1 MKIKNDEL
9 TELLGYPASK
19 EQRLMILKEVKET
32 GKSIAE
38 VADKYA
44 MPPLFI
50 PDENGMIEYKSEKI
64 TTEQF
69 RQKFPHRRI
78 VLITTRER
86 KEKIDKLNN

>member
-1 MKIKNDEL
+1 MKMKNDEL

-32 GKSIAE
+32 GQSIAE

-50 PDENGMIEYKSEKI
+50 LDDDGTFVYKDEKI
-64 TTEQF
+64 TKEQF

-78 VLITTRER
+78 VLITTREQ
-86 KEKIDKLNN
+86 KEKFDNK

>member
-9 TELLGYPASK
+9 TELLSYPACK
-19 EQRLMILKEVKET
+19 EQRLMILKEVKES

-50 PDENGMIEYKSEKI
+50 PDVNGLFDYQGEMITSEEFSK
-64 TTEQF
+64 
-69 RQKFPHRRI
+69 RFPHRRFVI
-78 VLITTRER
+78 IKRIAT
-86 KEKIDKLNN
+86 K